1 MTHSP
6 QAFLEFKAGLNAWR
20 QYDQRKSRM
29 QDYPAS
35 TTAIRGLRSA
45 VRMDKLVPPPG
56 HYQLGLALLKDS
68 QPAAAMSAFRASLRV
83 DPDFA
88 PARTALASLLYS
100 FEQHQSPAFVVG
112 PPPEPRLPPLR
123 EAHLIEA
130 RELWWRLLGAARG
143 DLPDTDRA
151 AAHYGLCRLALDRA
165 TAAFGAANGE
175 DARASYFHCARAG
188 ALYASLPSKD
198 RARIEVREA
207 EAGAWTTL
215 GLLLERA
222 GRVTPRLLP
231 DGWHCGEPG
240 GDPRS
245 VRTATFVPGSE
256 FSFRFRYGPYTRRA
270 SGYLRRAVDLVPE
283 DIASQCRLAANAL
296 ALGDR
301 GPMKRLSG
309 FAAPH
314 VRVARGFIETARE
327 LHARVEDP
335 KRLAPARGD
344 FREAAAARLRWA
356 VLGFEQAIGRDP
368 SSLDALLGHAATF
381 WESRVKFPE
390 EGRWVAPDARAAE
403 SRGGKCAPGRRARG
417 RPRSA
422 ARAPQC
428 ARSTR
433 PGAGHA
439 WPRDRGDR
447 GTREIRRRRPRPPG
461 FR

>member
-1 MTHSP
+1 
-6 QAFLEFKAGLNAWR
+6 
-20 QYDQRKSRM
+20 M
-29 QDYPAS
+29 QDYPAL

-45 VRMDKLVPPPG
+45 VRIDGSFALG

-143 DLPDTDRA
+143 DLPDPDRA

-165 TAAFGAANGE
+165 TAAFGAAKGE

-188 ALYASLPSKD
+188 ALYALLPSKD

-256 FSFRFRYGPYTRRA
+256 FSFRFRYGPILGALPDTFGEPSTSCPRTRRA
-270 SGYLRRAVDLVPE
+270 SA
-283 DIASQCRLAANAL
+283 RLAANAL
-296 ALGDR
+296 EMGAR
-301 GPMKRLSG
+301 GMMKRYPARG
-309 FAAPH
+309 AARP
-314 VRVARGFIETARE
+314 RRRGFIETARE

-335 KRLAPARGD
+335 NASALRGEL
-344 FREAAAARLRWA
+344 REAAAARLRWA

-390 EGRWVAPDARAAE
+390 EGRWVAPDARAASREEE
-403 SRGGKCAPGRRARG
+403 SARRAVALA
-417 RPRSA
+417 A
-422 ARAPQC
+422 ARDCRSSSSMRAVDS
-428 ARSTR
+428 ARRCSR
-433 PGAGHA
+433 VAA
-439 WPRDRGDR
+439 
-447 GTREIRRRRPRPPG
+447 
-461 FR
+461 